1 MTENNNT
8 KLQIRL
14 PLLFALTLAAGMFIG
29 QKLPHRDGFARFLP
43 NSAAGAQAGA
53 IEEVMRYIASRY
65 VDSVQMDEIKT
76 SAIDETTNTCVI
88 FHMRDEQAHAR
99 ANNVTLLDNNQ
110 NVAFCPP

>member
-1 MTENNNT
+1 MTVPLFCRMAESVSLRCLLDAQQNEKARMCVVSQSLPALLYVT
-8 KLQIRL
+8 LKYLLCIRL
-14 PLLFALTLAAGMFIG
+14 SCSCSLLQTALGIMSTFAAG
-29 QKLPHRDGFARFLP
+29 
-43 NSAAGAQAGA
+43 
-53 IEEVMRYIASRY
+53 E
-65 VDSVQMDEIKT
+65 T